1 MLQNASVRDAG
12 GGEEPIGSTDRRG
25 ALTREEALKESALL
39 HAMRASMFRGDLI
52 RSRNRRAVW
61 LPRVDRAQLA
71 VARFEH
77 KVAFARLLAARTVR
91 AVREDGPAG
100 ALRRVLHRTIGSP
113 APAERTLPGVPAG
126 AAGAD
131 VAESAVPPSPSPSRS
146 PSPSDYRSMLDAAYE
161 RSIATPAAVLLAH
174 RVLMVAETT
183 LPQCAK
189 YRVWQKKAHFDRIGI
204 QSSVVDWR
212 HWIEAVSRLQT
223 HTLLVLY
230 RVPLFPDMKTLI
242 SEARRLKVTVVWEVD
257 DLIFDIELYKRNANL
272 ASVSKSE
279 RATLLHGVELYREAM
294 MASDRTIASTATLAR
309 LMEEATGRPS
319 HVVENALD
327 RETLDFAESAM
338 HTSRES
344 RQDGDRIVVFYGSGT
359 TTHDADVAVAADAI
373 ARAMRDEPRLVFR
386 VVGPLNLPPALRMFG
401 DRIER
406 RPLTDYKNYLAEL
419 ARADISI
426 APLEPTIFNDAKSNI
441 KLIEASIVGVPS
453 VCSPAVEFRKVVTHG
468 VDAYLAGTQDEWA
481 ASLLALARDA
491 DLRRSIGAAAR
502 DAILVRYDTDA
513 IALGSVAPIAALMPA
528 ARRAPLRVLV
538 VNIYYAPRSLGG
550 ATIVAEEMV
559 RRLNA
564 RDDTE
569 VFVFTTHERKGAS
582 QYSLSRY
589 VDDGVTVIGIAVPL
603 GHDSI
608 LSFDDPEMG
617 RTFDDT
623 LEAVR
628 PDIVHFHSIQELG
641 AGLPRACQS
650 AGIPYV
656 VTLHDAW
663 WLCPRQFMV
672 RGDNTYCNQTTIDL
686 KVCQPC
692 VPEIGHLQS
701 RMHILMQCLDEAAML
716 LSPSASHAAL
726 YRANGIPTARIR
738 VNRNG
743 LRRPACPR
751 RDRTGPLCFAFVGG
765 NNEIKGVKLIR
776 RAFGALRR
784 SDWVLRIVDA
794 SRAVGFSS
802 FKAADWRLQGTVE
815 IVPPYTQSEL
825 DAFYADVDVL
835 LFPSQWKESFG
846 LTVREALLRDVWVVV
861 TESGAAS
868 EEVVDGV
875 NGTVI
880 PMRNDPRPLA
890 NAIDGL
896 LAHSEDVRAARN
908 PYAAR
913 IATLDEQADELHG
926 FLIEALAQAEP
937 ATLDAG

>member
-12 GGEEPIGSTDRRG
+12 GGDEPIGSSDRRG
-25 ALTREEALKESALL
+25 APTREEALRESALL

-52 RSRNRRAVW
+52 RARQRRNW
-61 LPRVDRAQLA
+61 LPRPDQAQLA
-71 VARFEH
+71 IARFEH
-77 KVAFARLLAARTVR
+77 RIAFARLLASRTARS
-91 AVREDGPAG
+91 VREDGAAG
-100 ALRRVLHRTIGSP
+100 ALRRVLHRTIGVP
-113 APAERTLPGVPAG
+113 PPPDNKLPGVPAG
-126 AAGAD
+126 ATGVE
-131 VAESAVPPSPSPSRS
+131 VAESTAALVPATRP
-146 PSPSDYRSMLDAAYE
+146 PSDYRSMLDDAYE
-161 RSIATPAAVLLAH
+161 RPIQTNAAVLLAH

-189 YRVWQKKAHFDRIGI
+189 YRVWQKKAHFDRIGVA
-204 QSSVVDWR
+204 SSVVDWR
-212 HWIEAVSRLQT
+212 NWIEAVSRLQT
-223 HTLLVLY
+223 HTMLLLY

-242 SEARRLKVTVVWEVD
+242 REAHRLDVAIVWEVD
-257 DLIFDIELYKRNANL
+257 DLIFDLELYKRNANL
-272 ASVSKSE
+272 ATVSKRE
-279 RATLLHGVELYREAM
+279 RATLLHGIELYREAM
-294 MASDRTIASTATLAR
+294 MASDRTIASTTTLAR
-309 LMEEATGRPS
+309 LMQDATGRPS

-327 RETLDFAESAM
+327 RETLDFAAGAM
-338 HTSRES
+338 
-344 RQDGDRIVVFYGSGT
+344 RQPPRADDRIVVFYGSGT
-359 TTHDADVAVAADAI
+359 TTHDADIAVAAGGI
-373 ARAMRDEPRLVFR
+373 ARAMREEPRLVFR
-386 VVGPLNLPPALRMFG
+386 IVGPLNLPPALTPFG
-401 DRIER
+401 NRIER

-419 ARADISI
+419 AQADISI
-426 APLEPTIFNDAKSNI
+426 APLERTIFNDAKSNI
-441 KLIEASIVGVPS
+441 KLIEAAIVGVPS
-453 VCSPAVEFRKVVTHG
+453 VCSPAAEFRRVVTHG
-468 VDAYLAGTQDEWA
+468 VDALLADDEEEWA
-481 ASLLALARDA
+481 ASLLALARDG
-491 DLRRSIGAAAR
+491 DRRRAVGAAAR
-502 DAILVRYDTDA
+502 VAILARYDTDT
-513 IALGSVAPIAALMPA
+513 IAFGAVAPIVSLMPPE
-528 ARRAPLRVLV
+528 RRKPFRILV

-589 VDDGVTVIGIAVPL
+589 VDEGVNVIAVAAPL

-617 RTFDDT
+617 RAFEDALD
-623 LEAVR
+623 AVK
-628 PDIVHFHSIQELG
+628 PDVVHFHSIQDLG

-650 AGIPYV
+650 AAIPYV

-701 RMHILMQCLDEAAML
+701 RMHVLMQCLDEAALL

-726 YRANGIPTARIR
+726 YRANGIPAAQIR

-743 LRRPACPR
+743 LRRPAAMR
-751 RDRTGPLCFAFVGG
+751 RDRTGPIRFAFVGG

-776 RAFGALRR
+776 RAFASLDRT
-784 SDWVLRIVDA
+784 DWVLRIVDA

-802 FKAADWRLQGTVE
+802 FQANEWRLGGTVE
-815 IVPPYTQSEL
+815 IVPPYGQSEL
-825 DAFYADVDVL
+825 DSFYSDVDVL

-875 NGTVI
+875 NGSVI
-880 PMRNDPRPLA
+880 PMRNDARPLA
-890 NAIDGL
+890 NAIAGL
-896 LAHSEDVRAARN
+896 IAQREEVRKARN
-908 PYAAR
+908 PYASR

-926 FLIEALAQAEP
+926 FLREAFLATSSGHP
-937 ATLDAG
+937 AARDPD

>member
-25 ALTREEALKESALL
+25 AATREEALRESALL

-52 RSRNRRAVW
+52 RARQRKNW
-61 LPRVDRAQLA
+61 LPRVDQAQLA
-71 VARFEH
+71 ISRFEH
-77 KVAFARLLAARTVR
+77 RIAFARLLASRTARS
-91 AVREDGPAG
+91 VREDGAAG
-100 ALRRVLHRTIGSP
+100 ALRRVLHRTIGLP
-113 APAERTLPGVPAG
+113 APADGQLPGVPAG
-126 AAGAD
+126 ASAVE
-131 VAESAVPPSPSPSRS
+131 VAESATAVPAMRP
-146 PSPSDYRSMLDAAYE
+146 PSDYRSMLDAAYGG
-161 RSIATPAAVLLAH
+161 SIPTEAAVLLVH

-204 QSSVVDWR
+204 PSSVVDWR
-212 HWIEAVSRLQT
+212 NWIEAVSRLQT

-230 RVPLFPDMKTLI
+230 RVPLFADMKTLI
-242 SEARRLKVTVVWEVD
+242 SEARRLGVTIVWEVD
-257 DLIFDIELYKRNANL
+257 DLIFDLELYKRNANL
-272 ASVSKSE
+272 ASVSKRE

-294 MASDRTIASTATLAR
+294 MASDRTIASTTTLAR
-309 LMEEATGRPS
+309 LMEDATGRPS

-327 RETLDFAESAM
+327 RETLDFAANAVGQA
-338 HTSRES
+338 R
-344 RQDGDRIVVFYGSGT
+344 RDDDRIVVFYGSGT
-359 TTHDADVAVAADAI
+359 TTHDADVAVAAGAI
-373 ARAMRDEPRLVFR
+373 ARAMRDEPRLVLR
-386 VVGPLNLPPALRMFG
+386 IVGPLNLPPVLDAFA

-406 RPLTDYKNYLAEL
+406 RPLTDYRNYLAEL
-419 ARADISI
+419 AHADISI
-426 APLEPTIFNDAKSNI
+426 APLERTIFNDAKSNI
-441 KLIEASIVGVPS
+441 KLIEAAIVGVPS
-453 VCSPAVEFRKVVTHG
+453 VCSPAAEFKRVVTHG
-468 VDAYLAGTQDEWA
+468 VDAYLADTEEEWVV
-481 ASLLALARDA
+481 SLLALAHDRDR
-491 DLRRSIGAAAR
+491 RRSVGAAAR
-502 DAILVRYDTDA
+502 DAILARYDADA
-513 IALGSVAPIAALMPA
+513 IAFDAVAPIAALMPPT
-528 ARRAPLRVLV
+528 RRAPFRVLV

-559 RRLNA
+559 RRLHA

-589 VDDGVTVIGIAVPL
+589 VDDGVSVIGIAAPL
-603 GHDSI
+603 GQDSI

-617 RTFDDT
+617 RAFDDT
-623 LEAVR
+623 LAAVG
-628 PDIVHFHSIQELG
+628 PDIVHFHSIQDLG
-641 AGLPRACQS
+641 AALPRACQS

-701 RMHILMQCLDEAAML
+701 RMHVLMQCLDEAALL

-726 YRANGIPTARIR
+726 YRANGIPAAQIR

-743 LRRPACPR
+743 LRRPADRARP
-751 RDRTGPLCFAFVGG
+751 DRTGPLRFAFVGG

-776 RAFGALRR
+776 RAFAALGR

-802 FKAADWRLQGTVE
+802 FLANEWRLGGTVE
-815 IVPPYTQSEL
+815 IIPPYAQSEL
-825 DAFYADVDVL
+825 DSFYADVDVL

-880 PMRNDPRPLA
+880 PMGNDPRPLA
-890 NAIDGL
+890 RAIAGL
-896 LAHSEDVRAARN
+896 IAHKDEVRAARN

-913 IATLDEQADELHG
+913 IATLDEQAEELHG
-926 FLIEALAQAEP
+926 FLLEACAKPAP
-937 ATLDAG
+937 ATLDAD